1 MPDVRWGE
9 YKRSHGNSRAARE
22 ARSRSTQAP
31 RRAAGVVIA
40 IISHHAAGWPAAHLQ
55 GTRREGRGEK
65 SAGQRTG
72 QDQAADYC
80 ARPSRPSR
88 PKRVSP
94 AWSVRAAQGKANG
107 EGKSARA
114 RARLFIA
121 RACAALKATPPPA
134 AHSCPR
140 ENSAATGRG
149 GVSRAGPPPSPAPH
163 GKASG
168 EGASRG
174 GERRREGEGG
184 HRPLPALLC
193 SSRGSPN

>member
-72 QDQAADYC
+72 QDQTADYC

-114 RARLFIA
+114 RLFIA

-134 AHSCPR
+134 AHSRPR

-149 GVSRAGPPPSPAPH
+149 GVSRAGPAPPRTEKQVARR
-163 GKASG
+163 AEEARG
-168 EGASRG
+168 EGGRG
-174 GERRREGEGG
+174 RG

-193 SSRGSPN
+193 TSRGSPN